1 MNFGISTSCFY
12 PRETEIAFRTLAELG
27 NKTVEIFINARS
39 EIDVPIFEE
48 LLEIKREYG
57 INVVSVHS
65 MASFAEGFFVFSNYE
80 RRHTDSLEF
89 SKPFFEAEAKLGAK
103 FHILHGAKLA
113 TDVPKERYARQ
124 LKELIDVGKQFGI
137 NVVQENVVHYH
148 SEAPKFMKYLADEIG
163 DDFKMVLDV
172 KQARRAGIDPHRFID
187 ILFPHIVHL
196 HLSDFSPERDCTI
209 PKGDGNFDFSS
220 LFIRM
225 NELGY
230 KGDAILEVYKD
241 AYTDPMELIEG
252 RKWLENKYM
261 ETVG

>member
-27 NKTVEIFINARS
+27 NKTTEIFINARS
-39 EIDVPIFEE
+39 EIDAPIFDE
-48 LLEIKREYG
+48 LLEIRREYE
-57 INVVSVHS
+57 INIVSVHS

-80 RRHTDSLEF
+80 RRHNDSLEF
-89 SKPFFEAEAKLGAK
+89 YKPFFEAEAKLGAR
-103 FHILHGAKLA
+103 FHVLHGAKKT

-124 LKELIDVGKQFGI
+124 LRELIDVGKQFGI
-137 NVVQENVVHYH
+137 SVAQENVVHYH
-148 SEAPKFMKYLADEIG
+148 SETPEFLKYLADEIG

-187 ILFPHIVHL
+187 ILFSHIVHL

-209 PKGDGNFDFSS
+209 PTGEGNFDFSS
-220 LFIRM
+220 LFKRM
-225 NELGY
+225 NDLGY

-241 AYTDPMELIEG
+241 AYSDPKELIEG
-252 RKWLENKYM
+252 KEWLEKKFR
-261 ETVG
+261 EAAE